1 MRIKNL
7 TWIFFAVSLLS
18 SCGVAQKRIVYFQ
31 DLKEGSPEFAVEQQY
46 IRLQPDDKISI
57 VVNSKD
63 PKLTALFNLAVAN
76 RTIGTSSQ
84 NSNSSSQVA
93 AYTIDSEG
101 NIDFPV
107 IGTVHVAGM
116 TRTEVRD
123 LIKNEL
129 VSNNL
134 VNDAIVTVEYV
145 NLQISVLGEVSSPG
159 KYNIDRDNLTILD
172 ALSMAGDLT
181 INGLRNSVYVLRNED
196 GKQVS
201 YSVDLLSAKE
211 LYTSPVYF
219 IKQNDVIYVEPN
231 AMRARQSTVNGN
243 ALRSVSFWTSIVS
256 FLTSI
261 SSIIISVVPDSGK

>member
-7 TWIFFAVSLLS
+7 IWIFFAVSLLS

-46 IRLQPDDKISI
+46 IRLQSDDKISI

-63 PKLTALFNLAVAN
+63 PKLTALFNLPVAN
-76 RTIGTSSQ
+76 RTLGSNTSTST
-84 NSNSSSQVA
+84 NANQVA
-93 AYTIDSEG
+93 AYAIDKDG

-107 IGTVHVAGM
+107 LGTLHIAGM
-116 TRTEVRD
+116 TREEVRSF
-123 LIKNEL
+123 IKNEL
-129 VSNNL
+129 VSQNL
-134 VNDAIVTVEYV
+134 VNDAIVTVEYA

-201 YSVDLLSAKE
+201 YNVDLLSAKE
-211 LYTSPVYF
+211 LYNSPVYF

-243 ALRSVSFWTSIVS
+243 ALRSVSFWTSMVS
-256 FLTSI
+256 FLASI
-261 SSIIISVVPDSGK
+261 TSIIISVAH

>member
-1 MRIKNL
+1 M
-7 TWIFFAVSLLS
+7 
-18 SCGVAQKRIVYFQ
+18 AQKRIVYFQ

-63 PKLTALFNLAVAN
+63 PKLTALFNLPVAN
-76 RTIGTSSQ
+76 RTLGGSNSSTT
-84 NSNSSSQVA
+84 SSSQVA
-93 AYTIDSEG
+93 AYAIDAAG

-107 IGTVHVAGM
+107 LGTLHIAGM
-116 TRTEVRD
+116 TREEVRTF
-123 LIKNEL
+123 IKNEL

-134 VNDAIVTVEYV
+134 VKDAIVTVEYA
-145 NLQISVLGEVSSPG
+145 NLQIAVLGEVNAPG
-159 KYNIDRDNLTILD
+159 KYSIDRDNLTILD

-181 INGLRNSVYVLRNED
+181 INGKRNNVSVLRNEN

-201 YSVDLLSAKE
+201 YIVDLLSAKE
-211 LYTSPVYF
+211 LYSSPVYF
-219 IKQNDVIYVEPN
+219 LQQNDVIYVEPN

-243 ALRSVSFWTSIVS
+243 TVRTVSFWTSLVS

-261 SSIIISVVPDSGK
+261 ATLIKVW

>member
-7 TWIFFAVSLLS
+7 IWIFFAVSLLS

-76 RTIGTSSQ
+76 RTIGTSAQ
-84 NSNSSSQVA
+84 TSSSSNQVA

-145 NLQISVLGEVSSPG
+145 NLQISVLGEVTRPG
-159 KYNIDRDNLTILD
+159 KYDIDRDNLTILD

-243 ALRSVSFWTSIVS
+243 TVRTVSFWTSLVS

-261 SSIIISVVPDSGK
+261 ATLIKVW